1 MPIAE
6 KEKLSVKQ
14 NWKKMTDQQQKRSE
28 RNSRKSESNIPDLYI
43 PQDRYYI
50 HNNLE

>member
-6 KEKLSVKQ
+6 KENCQSNKTERKWLTS
-14 NWKKMTDQQQKRSE
+14 NKKKWE
-28 RNSRKSESNIPDLYI
+28 LNSRKSEINIPYLYI